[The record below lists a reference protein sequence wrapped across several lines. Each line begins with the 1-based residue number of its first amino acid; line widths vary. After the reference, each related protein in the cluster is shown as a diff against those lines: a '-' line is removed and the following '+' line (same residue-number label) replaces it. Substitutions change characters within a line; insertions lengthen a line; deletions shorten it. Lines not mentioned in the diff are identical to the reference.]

1 MLRNI
6 RFTLAQTVVEE
17 VEENNVSMGQLKKN
31 KKTTS
36 EVRGIILQ
44 TNVMVC
50 KGSCSRDFP

>member
-31 KKTTS
+31 KKDDLWS
-36 EVRGIILQ
+36 
-44 TNVMVC
+44 
-50 KGSCSRDFP
+50 